1 MTIWSRIRD
10 MFGDERT
17 GAMTST
23 PGVDRPLLQAALATP
38 DSVQVGDAAAM
49 DPVPAGIRAAAGW
62 SWRLLFI
69 AGLIYLLWFIVSRLS
84 EVTIPLFV
92 AMLLTAALWPLKT
105 WLVRHHVPRGLAVLA
120 SLLTVVVIIFGILSL
135 VGAQIVNQWDALST
149 EAVNSFNQFLN
160 WLANS
165 PLHVTDANIDVWIQA
180 ARSWA
185 NTSQSAI
192 TAYAASIGVS
202 VGHFLAG
209 TALAIFAFAYFLLD
223 GPHLAHAVSG
233 IIPERSRPRLMAAAE
248 NGWTA
253 MVSYVR
259 AAVTVAAVDGLGAL
273 VGAAAVGSSM
283 WLAIGALTFLCAFVP
298 LVGAIIAGVVAT
310 GVVLVTLGWVKA
322 IIMLAVFVAV
332 LELEGH
338 VMQPF
343 LLGKAVSIHPLA
355 VLYGIAVGTI
365 VAGIVGALFTVPLL
379 AFGNAF
385 VRALN
390 APEPLAVVPV
400 EVPESPPPPD
410 LFDEA
415 DSVLTASSPDEYV
428 S

>member
-1 MTIWSRIRD
+1 MSAWSRIRD
-10 MFGDERT
+10 LFGPHTTD
-17 GAMTST
+17 
-23 PGVDRPLLQAALATP
+23 
-38 DSVQVGDAAAM
+38 DSASAPPVEDANSAAAVA
-49 DPVPAGIRAAAGW
+49 DAESVPPGLRVAAGW
-62 SWRLLFI
+62 AWRLLLI
-69 AGLIYLLWFIVSRLS
+69 AGLIYLFWFIVSRLS

-92 AMLLTAALWPLKT
+92 AVLFTAALWPLKS

-120 SLLTVVVIIFGILSL
+120 SLLTVIVIIFGILSL
-135 VGAQIVNQWDALST
+135 VGAQIVGQWDALSAET
-149 EAVNSFNQFLN
+149 VNSFNQLLN

-165 PLHVTDANIDVWIQA
+165 PLHVTNANIDVWIQA
-180 ARSWA
+180 ARDWA
-185 NTSQSAI
+185 NTSQAAI
-192 TAYAASIGVS
+192 TSYVAGIGVS

-209 TALAIFAFAYFLLD
+209 TALAIFAFVYFLLD
-223 GPHLAHAVSG
+223 GPHLAHSVSG
-233 IIPERSRPRLMAAAE
+233 IIPRRSRPRVMTAAQS
-248 NGWTA
+248 GWTA

-273 VGAAAVGSSM
+273 IGAAAVGSSM

-343 LLGKAVSIHPLA
+343 LLGRAVSIHPLA

-385 VRALN
+385 IRALN
-390 APEPLAVVPV
+390 APEPVLVVPTDLL
-400 EVPESPPPPD
+400 EPPD
-410 LFDEA
+410 PPDPFEEV
-415 DSVLTASSPDEYV
+415 DSVLTAASADEYMP
-428 S
+428 

>member
-1 MTIWSRIRD
+1 
-10 MFGDERT
+10 
-17 GAMTST
+17 
-23 PGVDRPLLQAALATP
+23 
-38 DSVQVGDAAAM
+38 
-49 DPVPAGIRAAAGW
+49 
-62 SWRLLFI
+62 
-69 AGLIYLLWFIVSRLS
+69 
-84 EVTIPLFV
+84 
-92 AMLLTAALWPLKT
+92 
-105 WLVRHHVPRGLAVLA
+105 
-120 SLLTVVVIIFGILSL
+120 
-135 VGAQIVNQWDALST
+135 
-149 EAVNSFNQFLN
+149 
-160 WLANS
+160 
-165 PLHVTDANIDVWIQA
+165 
-180 ARSWA
+180 
-185 NTSQSAI
+185 
-192 TAYAASIGVS
+192 
-202 VGHFLAG
+202 
-209 TALAIFAFAYFLLD
+209 
-223 GPHLAHAVSG
+223 
-233 IIPERSRPRLMAAAE
+233 
-248 NGWTA
+248 

-273 VGAAAVGSSM
+273 IGAAAVGSSM

-390 APEPLAVVPV
+390 APEPVAVVPV
-400 EVPESPPPPD
+400 DVPESPPPPVP
-410 LFDEA
+410 FDEV

-428 S
+428 P

>member
-1 MTIWSRIRD
+1 MPSWSK
-10 MFGDERT
+10 
-17 GAMTST
+17 
-23 PGVDRPLLQAALATP
+23 
-38 DSVQVGDAAAM
+38 
-49 DPVPAGIRAAAGW
+49 IRAIFDSDSTVASPSDVLVEDAGSIAAPAPAESVPVGLRVAAGW
-62 SWRLLFI
+62 AWRLLLI
-69 AGLIYLLWFIVSRLS
+69 AGLVYLLWFIASRLS

-92 AMLLTAALWPLKT
+92 AVLFTAALWPMKS
-105 WLVRHHVPRGLAVLA
+105 WLVRHHIPRGLAVLA

-135 VGAQIVNQWDALST
+135 VGAQIVSQWDALST

-180 ARSWA
+180 ARTWV
-185 NTSQSAI
+185 NTSQAAI
-192 TAYAASIGVS
+192 TSYAASIGVS

-209 TALAIFAFAYFLLD
+209 TALAVFAFVYFLLD

-233 IIPERSRPRLMAAAE
+233 VIPRRSRARIMTAAQR
-248 NGWTA
+248 GWTA

-273 VGAAAVGSSM
+273 IGAAAVGSSM

-298 LVGAIIAGVVAT
+298 LVGAIVAGVVAT

-365 VAGIVGALFTVPLL
+365 IGGIVGALFTVPLL

-390 APEPLAVVPV
+390 APEPMAVVPI
-400 EVPESPPPPD
+400 EVPESPPPLDP
-410 LFDEA
+410 FDEA

-428 S
+428 P

>member
-1 MTIWSRIRD
+1 MPSWSKIRAIFD
-10 MFGDERT
+10 AE
-17 GAMTST
+17 ST
-23 PGVDRPLLQAALATP
+23 DAPAGELPVE
-38 DSVQVGDAAAM
+38 DAASAEA
-49 DPVPAGIRAAAGW
+49 PAPVESVPAGLRVAAGW
-62 SWRLLFI
+62 AWRLLLI
-69 AGLIYLLWFIVSRLS
+69 AGLVYLMWFIASRLS

-92 AMLLTAALWPLKT
+92 ALLFTAALWPMKS

-135 VGAQIVNQWDALST
+135 VGAQIVSQWDALST

-180 ARSWA
+180 ARTWV
-185 NTSQSAI
+185 NTSQAAI
-192 TAYAASIGVS
+192 TSYAASIGVS

-209 TALAIFAFAYFLLD
+209 TALAIFAFVYFLLD
-223 GPHLAHAVSG
+223 GPHLAQAVSG
-233 IIPERSRPRLMAAAE
+233 VIPRRSRPRIMTAAHR
-248 NGWTA
+248 GWTA

-298 LVGAIIAGVVAT
+298 LVGAIVAGVVAT

-365 VAGIVGALFTVPLL
+365 IGGIVGALFTVPLL

-390 APEPLAVVPV
+390 APEPLAVVPT
-400 EVPESPPPPD
+400 EVPESPPPLDP
-410 LFDEA
+410 FDEA
-415 DSVLTASSPDEYV
+415 DSVMTASSPDEYV
-428 S
+428 P